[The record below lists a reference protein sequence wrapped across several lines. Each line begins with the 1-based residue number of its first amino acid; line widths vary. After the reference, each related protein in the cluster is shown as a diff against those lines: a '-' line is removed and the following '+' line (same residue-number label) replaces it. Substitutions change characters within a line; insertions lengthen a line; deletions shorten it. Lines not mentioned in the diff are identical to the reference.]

1 VSCWIVAWII
11 AEAIPVFS
19 DLNGLIVSQAL
30 SPGSFETYANCAVE
44 RALRQLVQLWTQW
57 CLLASFELWA
67 VVRQPSKDLTHHP
80 QHLHWPVRSGPLCLG
95 LICLRHGH
103 P

>member
-30 SPGSFETYANCAVE
+30 SPGSFETYAN
-44 RALRQLVQLWTQW
+44 
-57 CLLASFELWA
+57 
-67 VVRQPSKDLTHHP
+67 
-80 QHLHWPVRSGPLCLG
+80 
-95 LICLRHGH
+95 
-103 P
+103 